1 MTAYKSLVSLSAVFH
16 FRHWHLKHRKIN
28 VVQPFKGQ
36 WQLYVPQEL
45 KVSNSAFLW
54 VSYDSQRKKWLLPY
68 TTFPSWPLK
77 CCDFF
82 EVRTEF
88 FNVIYIKNLPSMTL
102 KIISAIYNASIG
114 NNFLSHTSVDICQVH
129 ENLTSISLTLKTNLR
144 KIIIRYETGN
154 IVFVLS
160 NFGDKKSLL
169 LAGHNVN
176 LSHGSYLTHYPFG
189 KEIRIIQRKVNFVGF
204 NKTDKP
210 VQFILCD
217 FKCLYFY

>member
-1 MTAYKSLVSLSAVFH
+1 MTAYKSLVSLSAVLH

-54 VSYDSQRKKWLLPY
+54 ASYDYQRKQWRLPY

-114 NNFLSHTSVDICQVH
+114 NNNFLSHISVDICQVH

-144 KIIIRYETGN
+144 KIIIRYETGK

-169 LAGHNVN
+169 LAGPTGLHISGHVYGVEKK
-176 LSHGSYLTHYPFG
+176 S
-189 KEIRIIQRKVNFVGF
+189 QRKS
-204 NKTDKP
+204 
-210 VQFILCD
+210 
-217 FKCLYFY
+217 